1 MGIEDLEQVRRLAEI
16 RLADDDTAVGVVLI
30 VSALAAAEPG
40 HELALGL
47 HLTGDV

>member
-1 MGIEDLEQVRRLAEI
+1 
-16 RLADDDTAVGVVLI
+16 VLI